1 MEAWAKAGPLS
12 LPSVAGAKLLR
23 DLTSDFQDVSVLRFT
38 SHIPFFGLLY
48 CDMERRLAAILAAD
62 VVGYSR
68 LMGANESGTLAA
80 LDSLRTDFINPKIS
94 QHQGRIVKLTGDG
107 MLVEFPS
114 VVNAVAC
121 ATELQRSL
129 RHRNADASQDHR
141 IEFRIGVNV
150 GDVIAQG
157 EDIFGDGVNVAARLE
172 SVAPVGGIAVSQSV
186 RDHIGKRLDLVF
198 EDLGERQLKNIER
211 PIRVYS
217 ISLDQPSP
225 NEAANAVPAPHGPR
239 PSIAVLPFVN
249 MSGDPEQ
256 EYFSDGITED
266 IITDLSKVSGL
277 FVVARNTAFTYKG
290 KHVDVQEAAKR
301 LGVNFILE
309 GSVRKAG
316 ARVRVT
322 GQLINGKDSGHI
334 WADRYDRDLTDIF
347 AIQDEITH
355 AIVEQLKVKLLPQE
369 KKSIAQAPTDNIEAY
384 TFYLRGRQFMQ
395 RHSKSNYQLARR
407 MFANAV
413 ELDPLYARAYAG
425 IADCDSFLFLHY
437 HLEAGIDTI
446 LATAGKALTLDD
458 QLAEAHA
465 SRGLALSLGQRY
477 EEATA
482 EFERAIALDPN
493 SFEAHYF
500 YGRACVT
507 QGRLDRAATLFERAA
522 ENKPDDYQ
530 SLCLLIAVYRSL
542 GRLGDSE
549 TAARRGI
556 ERAKN
561 ELTLHPENARAA
573 YLGANALVTLGDKDR
588 AREWASRALAIDPDD
603 VLTQYNVVCVYSL
616 LGDIER
622 AFDLLDRL
630 LPNAGHELK
639 HGWIKHDSD
648 LDPLRNHPRYQK
660 ILELV
665 GK

>member
-1 MEAWAKAGPLS
+1 
-12 LPSVAGAKLLR
+12 
-23 DLTSDFQDVSVLRFT
+23 
-38 SHIPFFGLLY
+38 
-48 CDMERRLAAILAAD
+48 MERRLTAILAAD

-68 LMGANESGTLAA
+68 LMTIDETGTLAA
-80 LDSLRTDFINPKIS
+80 LTSLRKNLVDPKIS
-94 QHQGRIVKLTGDG
+94 EHNGRIFKLTGDG
-107 MLVEFPS
+107 ILIEFPS
-114 VVNAVAC
+114 VVSAVAC
-121 ATELQRSL
+121 AVDIQSAMRT
-129 RHRNADASQDHR
+129 RNATEPAAR
-141 IEFRIGVNV
+141 IEFRIGVNL
-150 GDVIAQG
+150 GDIIVEDG
-157 EDIFGDGVNVAARLE
+157 DIFGDGVNVAARLE
-172 SVAPVGGIAVSQSV
+172 SIAPIGGITVSQSV
-186 RDHIGKRLDLVF
+186 CDHVGNRLGLTF
-198 EDLGERQLKNIER
+198 EDMGERRLKNIER

-217 ISLDQPSP
+217 ISIDTLSQSP
-225 NEAANAVPAPHGPR
+225 DHASTPAEEK
-239 PSIAVLPFVN
+239 PSIAVLPFNN

-266 IITDLSKVSGL
+266 IITDLSKVSAL

-290 KHVDVQEAAKR
+290 KPVKVREVAQE
-301 LGVNFILE
+301 LGVSFILE

-316 ARVRVT
+316 SRVRVN
-322 GQLINGKDSGHI
+322 GQLIDGKNGGHV

-369 KKSIAQAPTDNIEAY
+369 KKSIAQAPTANIEAY

-446 LATAGKALTLDD
+446 LATAAKALGLDD

-465 SRGLALSLGQRY
+465 SGGLALSLGQRY

-500 YGRACVT
+500 YARACVT
-507 QGRLDRAATLFERAA
+507 QGKLERAATLFERAS

-542 GRLGDSE
+542 GRPKDSE
-549 TAARRGI
+549 SAAHRGI

-561 ELTLHPENARAA
+561 ELTVHPENARSA
-573 YLGANALVTLGDKDR
+573 YLGASALVAVGDKDR
-588 AREWASRALAIDPDD
+588 AREWASRALSIDPDD
-603 VLTQYNVVCVYSL
+603 VLTQYNVACVYSL
-616 LGDIER
+616 LGDIDR
-622 AFDLLDRL
+622 ALDLLERMI
-630 LPNAGHELK
+630 PHAGHELK

-660 ILELV
+660 ILELI
-665 GK
+665 G